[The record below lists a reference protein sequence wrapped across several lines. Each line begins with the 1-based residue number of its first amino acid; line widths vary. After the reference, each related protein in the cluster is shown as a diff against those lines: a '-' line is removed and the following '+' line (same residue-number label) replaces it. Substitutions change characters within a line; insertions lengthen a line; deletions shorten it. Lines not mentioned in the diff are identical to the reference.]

1 MSMPV
6 SILSAPYT
14 EQIESD
20 ATQLRAATGLS
31 HAQHIA
37 ALRLL
42 VAAQMKEA
50 EFLLADHGLP
60 IPWPA
65 QPAH

>member
-1 MSMPV
+1 MSMPAT
-6 SILSAPYT
+6 ILSAPYV
-14 EQIESD
+14 EQIEAD
-20 ATQLRAATGLS
+20 AARLKAATGLG
-31 HAQHIA
+31 HDDYIA

-42 VAAQMKEA
+42 IAEQVRAA
-50 EFLLADHGLP
+50 EFLLADHQLP

>member
-1 MSMPV
+1 MSMPA
-6 SILSAPYT
+6 SILSAPYA
-14 EQIESD
+14 EQIEAD
-20 ATQLRAATGLS
+20 AIRLRAATGLS
-31 HAQHIA
+31 HAEYIV
-37 ALRLL
+37 ALTLL
-42 VAAQMKEA
+42 VIGQMKEA